1 MVCEKILS
9 NRRKLMLNEKPLA
22 ISEFIGPFSNTF
34 CTYKQEYDKILAFTD
49 DVTGLKERRDKKKNP
64 VDENDAKKS
73 SKKGKK

>member
-9 NRRKLMLNEKPLA
+9 NRRKLMLKEKPLS

-64 VDENDAKKS
+64 VDEADAKKNT
-73 SKKGKK
+73 KKGKK